1 MRHQPSIFTTS
12 MAYLIALIAFLQVW
26 NHWGDKTAL
35 ALFFL
40 IGGIAVLLINTYEIW
55 RYKRDYQAI
64 EEMDCMNEN
73 GD

>member
-1 MRHQPSIFTTS
+1 MRHQPSIFTTTI
-12 MAYLIALIAFLQVW
+12 AYLIALIAFLQVW
-26 NHWGDKTAL
+26 NHWGDKPAL

-55 RYKRDYQAI
+55 RYKRDHQAI
-64 EEMDCMNEN
+64 EEVNRLNEN

>member
-1 MRHQPSIFTTS
+1 M
-12 MAYLIALIAFLQVW
+12 YLIALIAFLQVW
-26 NHWGDKTAL
+26 NHWRDKTAL

-40 IGGIAVLLINTYEIW
+40 IGGIAVLLLNTFELW
-55 RYKRDYQAI
+55 RYKRNYQVI

>member
-1 MRHQPSIFTTS
+1 MRHQPSKFTTTIV
-12 MAYLIALIAFLQVW
+12 YLIALIAFLQVW

-55 RYKRDYQAI
+55 RYKRNHQAI

-73 GD
+73 RD

>member
-1 MRHQPSIFTTS
+1 MRHQPSIFTTTIV
-12 MAYLIALIAFLQVW
+12 YLIALIAFLQVW
-26 NHWGDKTAL
+26 NHWGEKPVL

-73 GD
+73 RD

>member
-1 MRHQPSIFTTS
+1 MRHQPSKFTTTIV
-12 MAYLIALIAFLQVW
+12 YLIALIAFLEVW

-55 RYKRDYQAI
+55 RYKRNHRAI
-64 EEMDCMNEN
+64 EEVKTGESLE
-73 GD
+73 